1 MRTRAMVMP
10 AGAVLLCACASG
22 GSPGTEAAPAA
33 LVPAEP
39 TAGHTLTYDV
49 PSPPTATY
57 AISDTTVTVMNATG
71 SDMDMTMGSAATLEL
86 TFEHDADG
94 LLISGSLLEFGSS
107 MSGGIMP
114 TVTSG
119 LDDLEG
125 DFEILL
131 GPRGRV
137 QIRSLPRSSDAAT
150 GATLMTAV
158 APLTFLAFA
167 TSVFPRFPDG
177 PVAFGDSWADTADV
191 SNDQADLAGAD
202 DVAGVAVT
210 ESSGTTIT
218 TYTLVGDTVV
228 AGRRLLHISLKVD
241 GTMASAGEA
250 QGMETT
256 VDMTNVADGSFLWDP
271 ERRLLTAVELRRTT
285 DTTTMMQDMAMTM
298 TAVATLTLRLVN

>member
-1 MRTRAMVMP
+1 MRTRAIFAP
-10 AGAVLLCACASG
+10 ASAVLLCACASG

-39 TAGHTLTYDV
+39 AAVHTLTYDV

-57 AISDTTVTVMNATG
+57 AVSDTTVTVMNATG
-71 SDMDMTMGSAATLEL
+71 SDMDITTGSASTLEL
-86 TFEHDADG
+86 TFERDADG
-94 LLISGSLLEFGSS
+94 LRISGSLLEFGSS
-107 MSGGIMP
+107 VSGGILP
-114 TVTSG
+114 TMTSG

-131 GPRGRV
+131 APQGHV
-137 QIRSLPRSSDAAT
+137 QIRSLPRSSDAAS
-150 GATLMTAV
+150 AAAPLTAV
-158 APLTFLAFA
+158 APLTFLTFA

-191 SNDQADLAGAD
+191 SNDLEDLAGAD

-210 ESSGTTIT
+210 ESSGSTIT

-250 QGMETT
+250 QGMETA
-256 VDMTNVADGSFLWDP
+256 VDMTSVADGSFLWDP
-271 ERRLLTAVELRRTT
+271 ERRLLTAVKLKRTT

-298 TAVATLTLRLVN
+298 TAVATLTMRLVN